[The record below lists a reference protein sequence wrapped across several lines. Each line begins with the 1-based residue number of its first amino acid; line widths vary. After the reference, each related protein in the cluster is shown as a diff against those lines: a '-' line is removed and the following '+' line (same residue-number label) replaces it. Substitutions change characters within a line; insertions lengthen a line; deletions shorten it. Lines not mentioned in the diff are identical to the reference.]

1 MWIIGNQQNT
11 LPDKKC
17 TAHTACASCDSVM
30 SSTKTGFAIGAGGS
44 SSAVPII
51 SRLTF

>member
-1 MWIIGNQQNT
+1 MWIIGDQQNI
-11 LPDKKC
+11 LPDKC